1 MHKFNVI
8 VLFVL
13 ALPCTLVV
21 MSVTFYTIEV
31 MRSESFPN
39 DKAKSQLWT
48 VVTSDTIYPN
58 LSEQYK
64 FNNWTTYKTQ
74 EGKTI
79 IFNGNFTEIEQ

>member
-48 VVTSDTIYPN
+48 VVYPN
-58 LSEQYK
+58 LSEPYK
-64 FNNWTTYKTQ
+64 FNLWTTYKTQ